1 MVMATSQLLDSLL
14 TKGIIDQSFTRALKR
29 LLDQTKELDI
39 STEFPNEI
47 TVSPVTFSLGDES
60 SLAPMQVEILDS
72 LLQDGIRLWAR

>member
-1 MVMATSQLLDSLL
+1 MVMATSQSLDSLL
-14 TKGIIDQSFTRALKR
+14 TKGIIDQSFTRAMKR
-29 LLDQTKELDI
+29 SLDQTKELDI
-39 STEFPNEI
+39 SIEFPDEI

>member
-1 MVMATSQLLDSLL
+1 MVMATSQLFDSLL
-14 TKGIIDQSFTRALKR
+14 TKGIIDRSFTRAMKR

-39 STEFPNEI
+39 SIEFPDEI

-60 SLAPMQVEILDS
+60 YPAPMQVEILDS

>member
-1 MVMATSQLLDSLL
+1 MVMATSQSLDSLL
-14 TKGIIDQSFTRALKR
+14 TKGIIDQSFTRAMKR
-29 LLDQTKELDI
+29 SLDQTKELDI
-39 STEFPNEI
+39 SIEFPNEI

>member
-29 LLDQTKELDI
+29 LLDRTKELDI
-39 STEFPNEI
+39 SIEFPNEI

>member
-1 MVMATSQLLDSLL
+1 MVMATSQSLDSLL
-14 TKGIIDQSFTRALKR
+14 TKGIIDQSFTRAMKS

-39 STEFPNEI
+39 SIEFPDEI

>member
-39 STEFPNEI
+39 SIEFPNEI

>member
-14 TKGIIDQSFTRALKR
+14 TKGIIDQSLTRAMKS

-39 STEFPNEI
+39 SIEFPDEI
-47 TVSPVTFSLGDES
+47 TLSPVTLSLGDES